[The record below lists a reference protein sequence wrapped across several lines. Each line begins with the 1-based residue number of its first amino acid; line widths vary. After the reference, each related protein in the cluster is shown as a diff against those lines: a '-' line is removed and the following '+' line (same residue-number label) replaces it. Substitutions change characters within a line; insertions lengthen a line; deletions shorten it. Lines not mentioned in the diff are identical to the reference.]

1 MKLEKNSKT
10 STSDTIERLQAEI
23 KALKQELAE
32 RDGNT
37 HKASVR
43 TSFILPKDWS
53 DLEKLNLAFKV
64 MNADNSLQRTD
75 TFDDR
80 DDIFSNIWQALQ
92 QAILIAPV
100 RTHEDILIKLDIM
113 DFFSTAH
120 IRNEKG
126 ELALAN
132 VNWLELEAHAVNKQL
147 EALLEKL
154 YTPEQ
159 KAKFKYIQNKN
170 NELSEQAKSMTNK
183 EKLELATALDTVA
196 SYNL

>member
-32 RDGNT
+32 RDENT

-43 TSFILPKDWS
+43 TSFILPKGWS

-64 MNADNSLQRTD
+64 MNADNSLQRED

-80 DDIFSNIWQALQ
+80 DDIFGNIWQALQ

-100 RTHEDILIKLDIM
+100 RTQEDILIKLDIM

-126 ELALAN
+126 ELALKN

-154 YTPEQ
+154 YTAEQ
-159 KAKFKYIQNKN
+159 KANFKYIRNKN
-170 NELSEQAKSMTNK
+170 NELSEQAKRMTNK
-183 EKLELATALDTVA
+183 EKLELATALDTIGT
-196 SYNL
+196 YNI

>member
-32 RDGNT
+32 RDERT

-53 DLEKLNLAFKV
+53 DLEKLNLALKV
-64 MNADNSLQRTD
+64 MDADNSLQRKD

-80 DDIFSNIWQALQ
+80 DDIFSNVWQALQ
-92 QAILIAPV
+92 QAILIAPT
-100 RTHEDILIKLDIM
+100 RTQEDILIKLDVM
-113 DFFSTAH
+113 DYFATAH
-120 IRNEKG
+120 LKDKEGNLR
-126 ELALAN
+126 LDS

-147 EALLEKL
+147 ERLLERL
-154 YTPEQ
+154 YLPEQ
-159 KAKFKYIQNKN
+159 KAKFNYIQNKN
-170 NELSEQAKSMTNK
+170 KELKEQASTMTNE
-183 EKLELATALDTVA
+183 EKVELATALNTVA

>member
-10 STSDTIERLQAEI
+10 NTSDTIESLQAEI
-23 KALKQELAE
+23 KALKHQLAE
-32 RDGNT
+32 YEENK
-37 HKASVR
+37 HKASIR

-64 MNADNSLQRTD
+64 IDADNSLQRKD

-80 DDIFSNIWQALQ
+80 DDIFSNVWQALQ
-92 QAILIAPV
+92 QAILIAPA
-100 RTHEDILIKLDIM
+100 RTQEDILIKLDIM

-120 IRNEKG
+120 LRNSKG
-126 ELALAN
+126 ELALEN

-154 YTPEQ
+154 YLPEQ
-159 KAKFKYIQNKN
+159 KAKFNYIQDRNNK
-170 NELSEQAKSMTNK
+170 LKAQASTMTNT
-183 EKLELATALDTVA
+183 EKAELATALDTIGNY
-196 SYNL
+196 SL